1 MSSDCSRTSCAPES
15 IRLESKSAIY
25 VDLSTFTNY
34 FPLVSTL
41 GNVTDSIVNIDEI
54 KVHENKDG
62 SVDKTKTDLYM
73 HLVEREDNS
82 IYEVSEVLKLIDT
95 HIESLDELFKDLN
108 VLDTQPAEAQ
118 LLMPSPTKGAMFVWL
133 VFTNLFLASLLVV
146 TLALCASQRKGY
158 KRQLRAAKVNIFRKL
173 RYQHNPSLC

>member
-1 MSSDCSRTSCAPES
+1 MST
-15 IRLESKSAIY
+15 
-25 VDLSTFTNY
+25 
-34 FPLVSTL
+34 PLNQVVNSSNPLNSFLPLSTL
-41 GNVTDSIVNIDEI
+41 GNITESIVNIDEI

-118 LLMPSPTKGAMFVWL
+118 LLAAGPARGAMFVWL
-133 VFTNLFLASLLVV
+133 IFTNLFLASLLVV

-158 KRQLRAAKVNIFRKL
+158 RRQLRAAKVNIFRKYHL
-173 RYQHNPSLC
+173 GI

>member
-1 MSSDCSRTSCAPES
+1 M
-15 IRLESKSAIY
+15 
-25 VDLSTFTNY
+25 LS
-34 FPLVSTL
+34 
-41 GNVTDSIVNIDEI
+41 NVTGTIVNIDEI

-82 IYEVSEVLKLIDT
+82 IYEVPEVLKLIDLR
-95 HIESLDELFKDLN
+95 IEYLDDLFKELN
-108 VLDTQPAEAQ
+108 VLDTQAAEAE
-118 LLMPSPTKGAMFVWL
+118 LLIARPPKPMFVWL
-133 VFTNLFLASLLVV
+133 IFTNLFLATLLVV

-173 RYQHNPSLC
+173 HSNILFAHNNFV

>member
-1 MSSDCSRTSCAPES
+1 
-15 IRLESKSAIY
+15 
-25 VDLSTFTNY
+25 
-34 FPLVSTL
+34 
-41 GNVTDSIVNIDEI
+41 
-54 KVHENKDG
+54 
-62 SVDKTKTDLYM
+62 M

-118 LLMPSPTKGAMFVWL
+118 LLTAGPAKGAMFVWL
-133 VFTNLFLASLLVV
+133 IFTNLFMASLLVV

-158 KRQLRAAKVNIFRKL
+158 KRQLRAAKVNIFRKSLICNKFSLIPIYYHSILGGHSSMSMQHPHEPATRVPNTNKHSVQGSNPIWLKGYENEWFKTEENL
-173 RYQHNPSLC
+173 RLVAN

>member
-1 MSSDCSRTSCAPES
+1 M
-15 IRLESKSAIY
+15 
-25 VDLSTFTNY
+25 
-34 FPLVSTL
+34 
-41 GNVTDSIVNIDEI
+41 
-54 KVHENKDG
+54 
-62 SVDKTKTDLYM
+62 DKTKTDLYM

-118 LLMPSPTKGAMFVWL
+118 LLAAGPARGAMFVWL
-133 VFTNLFLASLLVV
+133 IFTNLFLASLLVV

-158 KRQLRAAKVNIFRKL
+158 RRQLRAAKVNIFRKYHL
-173 RYQHNPSLC
+173 GI